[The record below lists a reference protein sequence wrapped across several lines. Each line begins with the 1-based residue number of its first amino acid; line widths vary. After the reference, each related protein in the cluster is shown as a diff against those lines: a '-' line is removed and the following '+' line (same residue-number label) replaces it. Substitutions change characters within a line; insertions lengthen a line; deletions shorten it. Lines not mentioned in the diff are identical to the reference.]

1 MNYATTAE
9 ANTYFGGRLHT
20 ESWDDASESDR
31 TKALTMATKAIDK
44 LNFAGYKAVT
54 AQALQFPRGT
64 DAAIPEDVKEATCE
78 LALRLLDG
86 IDVDREI
93 ENARI
98 LENSAGSI
106 KTTYNGS
113 IVQEHVLAGIPSPT
127 AWKLLVPYLRD
138 AQTLSI
144 DRVN

>member
-1 MNYATTAE
+1 MNYVTIEE
-9 ANTYFGGRLHT
+9 AQTYFNGRLNT
-20 ESWDDASESDR
+20 EAWDDASTQNQ

-44 LNFAGYKAVT
+44 LNFAGYKASAT
-54 AQALQFPRGT
+54 QELQFPRGT
-64 DAAIPEDVKEATCE
+64 DLVIPEDIKEATCE

-93 ENARI
+93 ENTRI
-98 LENSAGSI
+98 LENGASSI
-106 KTTYNGS
+106 NTTYNGN

-127 AWKLLVPYLRD
+127 AWKLLIPYLRD
-138 AQTLSI
+138 AQSLSI